1 MGAED
6 AKALAVAAA
15 EEAVRLTFARL
26 GVDIDKAEEV
36 RTFQAN
42 AMWVYRARH
51 LSERVG
57 SALLVAVA
65 TALVGGVGW
74 LIAQGLKVAAKGG

>member
-1 MGAED
+1 MGDED
-6 AKALAVAAA
+6 AKALAAAA
-15 EEAVRLTFARL
+15 ASEAVRLTFARL

-57 SALLVAVA
+57 SAILIAAA
-65 TALVGGVGW
+65 TALVTALGW
-74 LIAQGLKVAAKGG
+74 LIVQGAKVATKGG